1 MCTVQHV
8 EKLQRQFTSEFT
20 SELADELLSFQQLY
34 FGTER
39 PEPGKSPLSYLIY
52 IVDNDLSDAFPQFE
66 ILVRLF
72 LTLPIGI
79 ASAERSVSV
88 LRRLKTYMRST
99 MGQQRL
105 SDMALLAIEDK
116 TAAKLKLD
124 DVIKQFAS
132 AKARRGCH
140 IE

>member
-1 MCTVQHV
+1 MN
-8 EKLQRQFTSEFT
+8 
-20 SELADELLSFQQLY
+20 
-34 FGTER
+34 
-39 PEPGKSPLSYLIY
+39 
-52 IVDNDLSDAFPQFE
+52 NDLSDAFPQFE

-79 ASAERSVSV
+79 ASAERSFSV

-99 MGQQRL
+99 MGQHRL
-105 SDMALLAIEDK
+105 SDMALLAIEDQ

>member
-1 MCTVQHV
+1 M
-8 EKLQRQFTSEFT
+8 
-20 SELADELLSFQQLY
+20 
-34 FGTER
+34 
-39 PEPGKSPLSYLIY
+39 
-52 IVDNDLSDAFPQFE
+52 DNDLSDAFPQFE

-79 ASAERSVSV
+79 ASAERSFSV

>member
-1 MCTVQHV
+1 MN
-8 EKLQRQFTSEFT
+8 
-20 SELADELLSFQQLY
+20 
-34 FGTER
+34 
-39 PEPGKSPLSYLIY
+39 
-52 IVDNDLSDAFPQFE
+52 NDLSDAFPQFE

-79 ASAERSVSV
+79 ASAERSFSV

-105 SDMALLAIEDK
+105 SDMALLAIEDQ